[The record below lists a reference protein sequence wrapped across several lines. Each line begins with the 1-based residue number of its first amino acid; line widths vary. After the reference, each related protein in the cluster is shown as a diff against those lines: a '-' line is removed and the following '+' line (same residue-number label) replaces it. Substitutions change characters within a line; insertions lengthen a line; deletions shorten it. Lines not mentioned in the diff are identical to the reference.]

1 MKKNHLKS
9 NKRFGEKFAIDQMTE
24 EKNMET
30 IGFSLTP
37 RETKLYKDW
46 VNSLFKEIEM
56 DDTEDSYVLYPKF

>member
-37 RETKLYKDW
+37 REQ
-46 VNSLFKEIEM
+46 
-56 DDTEDSYVLYPKF
+56 SYIKIG